1 MEPVLR
7 RATHDDLPAV
17 GTADARAFGLNYTDQ
32 ALEDFRPLFE
42 PERFVLATDPAIK
55 AVVGVAGSFSL
66 EVTLPGGA
74 SVPTQGL
81 TWVSV
86 ATTHRRQG
94 VLRWMLTDMHQG
106 FVEEGLALSLLM
118 ASEGGIYGRFGYGQA
133 SRARSV
139 TIDRRLARVRPDA
152 RGRGGV
158 RFVDSDEARA
168 LAPDVHRR
176 WVATTPGALHRDDRW
191 WDFLL
196 LDREADREGGSAL
209 FFLLHTDGYVAYR
222 IQHSDNS
229 CRVEDFFA
237 VTDEAHAALWHT
249 LLGLDLVHTVTSVAC
264 SLDDPLPFLL
274 EDPRQVRTTG
284 VVDGLWARI
293 LDVGAALSARPY
305 ATDIDVVLDVADPLP
320 GLGGRYRLRGGP
332 EGASCERV
340 TTEPDVRVDIASL
353 STLLFG
359 AHRARTLARAG
370 LVVAEPSVVNRV
382 DLAFAGE
389 REARHGTDF

>member
-1 MEPVLR
+1 MEPVLS
-7 RATHDDLPAV
+7 RATLDDLSAV
-17 GTADARAFGLNYTDQ
+17 GTADARAFGLNYTEQ
-32 ALEDFRPLFE
+32 ALDDFRPLFE
-42 PERFVLATDPAIK
+42 PERFVLAGDPAIK

-66 EVTLPGGA
+66 AVTMPGGA

-86 ATTHRRQG
+86 VATHRRQG
-94 VLRWMLTDMHQG
+94 LLRRMLTDMHRG
-106 FVEEGLALSLLM
+106 FVEEGLALSLLT

-152 RGRGGV
+152 PGRGGV

-168 LAPDVHRR
+168 LALDVHRR
-176 WVATTPGALHRDDRW
+176 WVAANPGALRRDDRW

-196 LDREADREGGSAL
+196 LDREADRAGGSAL
-209 FFLLHTDGYVAYR
+209 FFLLHADGYVAYR

-229 CRVEDFFA
+229 CRVVDFFA
-237 VTDEAHAALWHT
+237 VTDEAHAALWRT
-249 LLGLDLVHTVTSVAC
+249 LLGLDLVHTVTSDSC
-264 SLDDPLPFLL
+264 PLDDPLPFLL

-305 ATDIDVVLDVADPLP
+305 AVEIDVVLDVADPFLDV
-320 GLGGRYRLRGGP
+320 GGRYRLRGGP
-332 EGASCERV
+332 DGASCERV
-340 TTEPDVRVDIASL
+340 TAEPDVELDIPTL
-353 STLLFG
+353 GTLLFG
-359 AHRARTLARAG
+359 SHRARTLARAR
-370 LVVAEPSVVNRV
+370 LVVAEPSVVNRL
-382 DLAFAGE
+382 DLAFVGE
-389 REARHGTDF
+389 REVRHGTDF